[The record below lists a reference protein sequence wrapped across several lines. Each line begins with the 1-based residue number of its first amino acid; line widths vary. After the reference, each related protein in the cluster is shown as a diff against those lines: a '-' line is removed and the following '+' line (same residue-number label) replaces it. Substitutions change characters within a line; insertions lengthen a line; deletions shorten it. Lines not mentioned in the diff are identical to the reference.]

1 MASEVLGIGIAG
13 IELSDLE
20 RELLRERPPGAI
32 VLFAR
37 NIASIEQ
44 LRGLTNEIRTEAS
57 APVLLMID
65 QEGGRVDRLR
75 SLFPGLPDAYR
86 YQRSSDGEALAREGG
101 ALTGAILRYLDIDVN
116 LAPVVDV
123 ERSYPTPG
131 LERRTFGRDAS
142 TVTRLAGAF
151 LEGLHDS
158 GVAGCLKHFPGIG
171 AGRADSHYGTMEIDV
186 ERSELQ
192 SVDLAPYAALG
203 ALCGAVMIGHGT
215 YPALPDPKLPAS
227 LNVEITR
234 RILRSELAFS
244 GLVISDDMEM
254 HAVADLA
261 SLEEAAERA
270 LVAGNDL
277 VLFCAQ
283 TEKIPGLVK
292 VLEKHLQRDAALDGR
307 IDDARVRI
315 ATYREHVEQL
325 RRNGER
331 YELAHLQKWLA
342 DFRERMDREAPA
354 DEPFEA
360 STPGT
365 GATGREEWT

>member
-1 MASEVLGIGIAG
+1 MASEVIGIGIAG
-13 IELSDLE
+13 TELSDME

-37 NIASIEQ
+37 NIASAEQ
-44 LRGLTNEIRTEAS
+44 LRSLTDEIRTEAT

-65 QEGGRVDRLR
+65 EEGGRVDRLR
-75 SLFPGLPDAYR
+75 DLFPGIPGAYR
-86 YQRSSDGEALAREGG
+86 YQQSDSAEALAHEGG
-101 ALTGAILRYLDIDVN
+101 QLIGALLRYFDIDIN

-123 ERSYPTPG
+123 ERDVPSPG
-131 LERRTFGRDAS
+131 LERRCFGRDAR

-151 LEGLHDS
+151 LNGLQSS

-171 AGRADSHYGTMEIDV
+171 AGKADTHYGTSTIEVSREDLESI
-186 ERSELQ
+186 
-192 SVDLAPYAALG
+192 DLAPYAAL
-203 ALCGAVMIGHGT
+203 AERSRAVMIGHGT
-215 YPALPDPKLPAS
+215 YPSLPDPKLPAS

-234 RILRSELAFS
+234 RLLRTRVGFS

-254 HAVADLA
+254 HAVAA
-261 SLEEAAERA
+261 MGSLEEAAERA

-283 TEKIPGLVK
+283 TEKMRAMVQL
-292 VLEKHLQRDAALDGR
+292 LERHLEDDPALDGR

-315 ATYREHVEQL
+315 AAYREHVEQL
-325 RRNGER
+325 RRSSDRHEMP
-331 YELAHLQKWLA
+331 HLKNWLA
-342 DFRERMDREAPA
+342 DFRQRMDSEAPETSA
-354 DEPFEA
+354 FTA

-365 GATGREEWT
+365 GITGREEWT